1 MCTYGN
7 TWVHISPHGLILLAC
22 GSMLGHMGPQGRTK
36 DASRAQSGFICGPRC
51 AHTGPH
57 GSDMGEHWAQYGPRR
72 SHTGPMCAQYGTR
85 IEKISAHDIMRYFF
99 FDFCVSTR
107 HMRAIWGHL
116 GPSWVHTFPYV
127 CTCTHLGFNMGSHS
141 LVLVHIEPA

>member
-1 MCTYGN
+1 MHIRQHMGSYQPAWAYIIGM
-7 TWVHISPHGLILLAC
+7 WVHVGAYGSPGAHKGCI
-22 GSMLGHMGPQGRTK
+22 QG
-36 DASRAQSGFICGPRC
+36 AIWFICGPRC

-107 HMRAIWGHL
+107 HMCAIWGHL